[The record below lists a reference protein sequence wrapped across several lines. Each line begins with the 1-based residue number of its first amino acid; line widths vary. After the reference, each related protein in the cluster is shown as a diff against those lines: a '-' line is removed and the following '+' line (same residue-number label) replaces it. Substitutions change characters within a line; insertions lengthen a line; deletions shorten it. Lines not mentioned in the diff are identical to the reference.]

1 MCKGR
6 QSSKTNKTMGR
17 RTRAHLSA
25 ARNLGHPIEGR
36 QRKRRSKSLG
46 TPRQPPP
53 PEASP
58 VSPKHRETTH
68 KGLIAFGKDPF
79 PQETLVPNSPA
90 DQISDG
96 EQVQAMPDV
105 TPKPSTSGCR

>member
-6 QSSKTNKTMGR
+6 QSSKTHKTMER

-25 ARNLGHPIEGR
+25 ARNLEHPIEER

-46 TPRQPPP
+46 TPRQSSS

-58 VSPKHRETTH
+58 VSSKPHETTH
-68 KGLIAFGKDPF
+68 KGLVAFGKDPF
-79 PQETLVPNSPA
+79 LQETLVPDSPA
-90 DQISDG
+90 DQISDE
-96 EQVQAMPDV
+96 EQVPL
-105 TPKPSTSGCR
+105 